1 MKNGYKPFKMKA
13 TQAGFKNPMQS
24 NFGVG
29 VDKPTMAQDPSGAKF
44 LGAAL
49 GVASKV
55 IGGIK
60 KVKGVVDKVK
70 GGINKAKEIGGK
82 VKQFFNKDKEE
93 GTGISDSSIK
103 TE

>member
-13 TQAGFKNPMQS
+13 TKAGFKNPMQS

-55 IGGIK
+55 IGGVK
-60 KVKGVVDKVK
+60 KAKDVVDKVK
-70 GGINKAKEIGGK
+70 GGINKVREVGGK
-82 VKQFFNKDKEE
+82 VKQFFKGNKEE

-103 TE
+103 TD